1 MSLSSTQSVGQAR
14 SGVSACRGRRRV
26 VEGPGED
33 AADVVAM
40 VVLAG
45 LFGLVAEDALVDADV
60 VVVTEVGFD
69 DVVEVDAGGGPLGED
84 GGGGGGD
91 GQGRERGCNQN
102 GSKRSHRRQQAVGMG
117 GSVLAERIAAV
128 NPSEAAKAPRP
139 SGAVVAEWLEH
150 SPIKNCVGDI
160 LESPDGG
167 EDFVDL
173 VVDGL
178 IDGYVADL
186 VERGLVRSAGVE
198 RAFRAVPRHWFVEGF
213 WVAGREAAYDVGVDS
228 PSTEALKVVYS
239 DEALITRRDAKG
251 DPTSSASQPAVVAM
265 MLEAL
270 DLKPGLRVL
279 EIGAGTGYNAALMAE
294 VVGDQR
300 LVTTIDIDA
309 DVVAQT
315 GRLLARA
322 GYGAIETICGD
333 GALGCAESAPFDRIV
348 ATVGCSDISWDW
360 VDQLRPDGLLL
371 VPLEHGG
378 SHPLVKLRVLQ
389 PGRLVGRIVGW
400 SGFMRMR
407 GDLETSGPWPS
418 SPPDFGGR
426 PPDEVLP
433 LFPALER
440 ALRSQPAGV
449 DREVE
454 WWRVPGAWYDFHF
467 FLSLCDVRAY
477 RGPEGL
483 GLVDDDGGCAALV
496 RPNGICVWGRSGLY
510 QRLEAACGRW
520 EQLGMPELRCWEVE
534 FIPRTAGLPNVHEST
549 EVFVVERGRSR
560 QLVRLSAA

>member
-1 MSLSSTQSVGQAR
+1 
-14 SGVSACRGRRRV
+14 
-26 VEGPGED
+26 
-33 AADVVAM
+33 
-40 VVLAG
+40 
-45 LFGLVAEDALVDADV
+45 
-60 VVVTEVGFD
+60 
-69 DVVEVDAGGGPLGED
+69 
-84 GGGGGGD
+84 
-91 GQGRERGCNQN
+91 
-102 GSKRSHRRQQAVGMG
+102 MG

-128 NPSEAAKAPRP
+128 NPSEAVKAPRP
-139 SGAVVAEWLEH
+139 SGAIVAEWLEH

-160 LESPDGG
+160 LESRDGG
-167 EDFVDL
+167 EDFVDV

-186 VERGLVRSAGVE
+186 VERGLVRSPGVE
-198 RAFRAVPRHWFVEGF
+198 RALGTVARHWFVERF
-213 WVAGREAAYDVGVDS
+213 WVGGREAACVVQPGDPSLDV
-228 PSTEALKVVYS
+228 LRLVYS

-270 DLKPGLRVL
+270 DLQRGMRVL

-315 GRLLARA
+315 GRLLGRA
-322 GYGAIETICGD
+322 GYGDIDVVCGD
-333 GALGCAESAPFDRIV
+333 GALGRAESAPFDRIV
-348 ATVGCSDISWDW
+348 ATVGCSDVSWDW

-371 VPLEHGG
+371 VPLDHGG
-378 SHPLVKLRVLQ
+378 SHPLVKLGRPAPDRV
-389 PGRLVGRIVGW
+389 VGRIVGW

-407 GDLETSGPWPS
+407 GDMARSGAWS
-418 SPPDFGGR
+418 LSPPDFGGR

-454 WWRVPGAWYDFHF
+454 WWRMPGAWYDFHF
-467 FLSLCDVRAY
+467 FQSVCDTRAY

-483 GLVDDDGGCAALV
+483 GLVDDDGDGAALV
-496 RPNGICVWGRSGLY
+496 RPNGVGVWGRSTLY
-510 QRLEAACGRW
+510 RDLETACDWW
-520 EQLGMPELRCWEVE
+520 EQLGMPTLSSWEVE
-534 FIPRTAGLPNVHEST
+534 LVPRTAGPPGSFQT
-549 EVFVVERGRSR
+549 TGVFVVERGRSL
-560 QLVRLSAA
+560 QLVRLAAA

>member
-1 MSLSSTQSVGQAR
+1 MR
-14 SGVSACRGRRRV
+14 
-26 VEGPGED
+26 
-33 AADVVAM
+33 VAM
-40 VVLAG
+40 
-45 LFGLVAEDALVDADV
+45 
-60 VVVTEVGFD
+60 
-69 DVVEVDAGGGPLGED
+69 
-84 GGGGGGD
+84 
-91 GQGRERGCNQN
+91 
-102 GSKRSHRRQQAVGMG
+102 
-117 GSVLAERIAAV
+117 
-128 NPSEAAKAPRP
+128 
-139 SGAVVAEWLEH
+139 
-150 SPIKNCVGDI
+150 
-160 LESPDGG
+160 
-167 EDFVDL
+167 
-173 VVDGL
+173 
-178 IDGYVADL
+178 
-186 VERGLVRSAGVE
+186 
-198 RAFRAVPRHWFVEGF
+198 
-213 WVAGREAAYDVGVDS
+213 AAYDVQVDE

-270 DLKPGLRVL
+270 DLKPGLRGL

-315 GRLLARA
+315 GRLLGRA
-322 GYGAIETICGD
+322 GYGDIDVVCGD
-333 GALGCAESAPFDRIV
+333 GALGRAESAPFDRIV
-348 ATVGCSDISWDW
+348 ATVGCSDVSWDW

-378 SHPLVKLRVLQ
+378 SHPLVKLGRPEPDRV
-389 PGRLVGRIVGW
+389 VGRIVGW

-407 GDLETSGPWPS
+407 GDMARSGAWPS

-440 ALRSQPAGV
+440 ALRSQPDGV

-454 WWRVPGAWYDFHF
+454 WWRMPGAWYDFHF
-467 FLSLCDVRAY
+467 FQSVCDTRAY

-483 GLVDDDGGCAALV
+483 GLVDDDGDGAALV
-496 RPNGICVWGRSGLY
+496 RPNGVGVWGRSGLY
-510 QRLEAACGRW
+510 QSLEAACGRW
-520 EQLGMPELRCWEVE
+520 EELGLPMLRCWEVE

-560 QLVRLSAA
+560 QVVRLDSR

>member
-1 MSLSSTQSVGQAR
+1 M
-14 SGVSACRGRRRV
+14 
-26 VEGPGED
+26 
-33 AADVVAM
+33 
-40 VVLAG
+40 
-45 LFGLVAEDALVDADV
+45 
-60 VVVTEVGFD
+60 
-69 DVVEVDAGGGPLGED
+69 D
-84 GGGGGGD
+84 G
-91 GQGRERGCNQN
+91 
-102 GSKRSHRRQQAVGMG
+102 
-117 GSVLAERIAAV
+117 
-128 NPSEAAKAPRP
+128 
-139 SGAVVAEWLEH
+139 
-150 SPIKNCVGDI
+150 
-160 LESPDGG
+160 
-167 EDFVDL
+167 

-186 VERGLVRSAGVE
+186 VERGLVRSPGVD
-198 RAFRAVPRHWFVEGF
+198 RAFRAVPRHCFVERF
-213 WVAGREAAYDVGVDS
+213 WVAGRDGAYEVQPGNLS
-228 PSTEALKVVYS
+228 PESLELVYS

-315 GRLLARA
+315 RGLLARA
-322 GYGAIETICGD
+322 GYGAITTIRGD
-333 GALGCAESAPFDRIV
+333 GALGHAGGAPFDRIV

-378 SHPLVKLRVLQ
+378 SHPLVKLGRPEPDRV
-389 PGRLVGRIVGW
+389 VGRIVGW

-407 GDLETSGPWPS
+407 GDMATSGAWPS

-433 LFPALER
+433 LFPALEG
-440 ALRSQPAGV
+440 ALRSQPDGV

-483 GLVDDDGGCAALV
+483 GLVDDDAGCAALV
-496 RPNGICVWGRSGLY
+496 RPNGVGVWGRSGLY
-510 QRLEAACGRW
+510 QRLAAACGRW
-520 EQLGMPELRCWEVE
+520 EQVGMPELRCWEME

>member
-1 MSLSSTQSVGQAR
+1 MQ
-14 SGVSACRGRRRV
+14 
-26 VEGPGED
+26 
-33 AADVVAM
+33 
-40 VVLAG
+40 
-45 LFGLVAEDALVDADV
+45 
-60 VVVTEVGFD
+60 
-69 DVVEVDAGGGPLGED
+69 
-84 GGGGGGD
+84 
-91 GQGRERGCNQN
+91 
-102 GSKRSHRRQQAVGMG
+102 
-117 GSVLAERIAAV
+117 
-128 NPSEAAKAPRP
+128 
-139 SGAVVAEWLEH
+139 
-150 SPIKNCVGDI
+150 
-160 LESPDGG
+160 
-167 EDFVDL
+167 
-173 VVDGL
+173 
-178 IDGYVADL
+178 
-186 VERGLVRSAGVE
+186 
-198 RAFRAVPRHWFVEGF
+198 
-213 WVAGREAAYDVGVDS
+213 VDS
-228 PSTEALKVVYS
+228 LSTEALKVVYS

-315 GRLLARA
+315 RGLLARA
-322 GYGAIETICGD
+322 GYGAITTIRGD
-333 GALGCAESAPFDRIV
+333 GALGHAEGGPFDRIV

-407 GDLETSGPWPS
+407 GDMATSGAWPS

-440 ALRSQPAGV
+440 ALQPVSQTLTERWSG
-449 DREVE
+449 
-454 WWRVPGAWYDFHF
+454 
-467 FLSLCDVRAY
+467 
-477 RGPEGL
+477 
-483 GLVDDDGGCAALV
+483 GGCRA
-496 RPNGICVWGRSGLY
+496 P
-510 QRLEAACGRW
+510 
-520 EQLGMPELRCWEVE
+520 GMT
-534 FIPRTAGLPNVHEST
+534 FT
-549 EVFVVERGRSR
+549 FF
-560 QLVRLSAA
+560 